1 MKWKRLLTYL
11 LFCFVLF
18 CCRKDPKQETG
29 LARTNAAGVW
39 LPQRRRQ
46 RMVYLC
52 LFAWVCYAESHLETP
67 PETDV
72 IIVLG
77 AQVKPDGTPSVQL
90 EELGDSAIVL
100 LVRGWTE
107 SANYWPVL
115 YDVNEKIYEQL
126 PQQGLNFPFPQLDVH
141 IGSLP
146 NA

>member
-1 MKWKRLLTYL
+1 M
-11 LFCFVLF
+11 
-18 CCRKDPKQETG
+18 P
-29 LARTNAAGVW
+29 
-39 LPQRRRQ
+39 
-46 RMVYLC
+46 
-52 LFAWVCYAESHLETP
+52 
-67 PETDV
+67 
-72 IIVLG
+72 
-77 AQVKPDGTPSVQL
+77 KPDYTPSVQL

-141 IGSLP
+141 IESMR